1 MSGLEKLLRALR
13 RRGDLTKRE
22 DAEMRRV
29 EVARRMPADSRRV
42 HALTMASDAVLGGD
56 RQLSQA
62 SK

>member
-22 DAEMRRV
+22 HAEMRRV

-42 HALTMASDAVLGGD
+42 HALTTASDAVLGGD
-56 RQLSQA
+56 R
-62 SK
+62 